1 MHVHV
6 NTTTETMETSCCLCG
21 YKFSGSGS
29 KARKALYGSATTD
42 AICTLQSICREE
54 TGQPLES
61 LFSKSTARQH
71 WLCRVCDRQLLRI
84 NRYVR
89 DLEQDKKTVGARLLA
104 VHIESGSVD
113 GDVSDVS
120 RRRRRDESMGLQQP
134 ARHPPA
140 KSARLSESARSPS
153 AISAAE
159 NEVF

>member
-6 NTTTETMETSCCLCG
+6 NTTMETMETSCCLCG
-21 YKFSGSGS
+21 SKFSGSGS
-29 KARKALYGSATTD
+29 KARKALYGSATKD
-42 AICTLQSICREE
+42 AICTFQSICREE

-113 GDVSDVS
+113 GDVR
-120 RRRRRDESMGLQQP
+120 RRRRRDNESMGLQQP

-153 AISAAE
+153 AISEAE